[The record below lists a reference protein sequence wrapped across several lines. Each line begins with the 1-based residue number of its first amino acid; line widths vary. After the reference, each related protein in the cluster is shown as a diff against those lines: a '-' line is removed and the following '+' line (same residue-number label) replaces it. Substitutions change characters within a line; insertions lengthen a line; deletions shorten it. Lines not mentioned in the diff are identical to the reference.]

1 MEKISNNLKE
11 ELTKMLEENED
22 VQGFVIKTIGLLQ
35 ENGSVGKDLTEEQIE
50 ELCLNIMTQMLNL
63 SIKDAKKEE

>member
-1 MEKISNNLKE
+1 MEINNNLKA

-35 ENGSVGKDLTEEQIE
+35 ENGSIEKDLTEEQIE

-63 SIKDAKKEE
+63 SMKDAKKGE

>member
-63 SIKDAKKEE
+63 SMKDAKKEE